1 MTQLYM
7 AEPFDRVDRSEGC
20 WIYVRTGEAV
30 TVEGQ
35 PMVRLNGGTL
45 APVDGWYETKAA
57 AMAAIAHRVEAW
69 GHKLLSQAAK
79 LREGGEGVA

>member
-1 MTQLYM
+1 MTQLYR
-7 AEPFDRVDRSEGC
+7 AEPFDRVDRAEGC
-20 WIYVRTGEAV
+20 YVYVQAGEAV

-45 APVDGWYETKAA
+45 SPIAGWHETKAA
-57 AMAAIAHRVEAW
+57 AMASIAHRVEAW
-69 GHKLLSQAAK
+69 GHKLLAQAEK